1 MRGQSATFEGRQ
13 LGEGFATISRAFE
26 YYAEAGNVA
35 LAVAAAEFPFAPS
48 FFQIPGV
55 AQLIARA
62 LTLVPADSHE
72 AGRLLSRY
80 GGVLGGAENDYEGA
94 EQALGR
100 AIAIA
105 RREGDLPLE
114 AQALADAAGVSGRH
128 LHWQDSVDHGLRAIE
143 LAIGDESP
151 FSALAPRFSIVSSL
165 LRMGELDAARPQAL
179 VLRDMVER
187 RSTPRSFAVG
197 LSHVPPYR
205 ALRATGEQAANT
217 ATGPWKCHHYTF
229 HSYWLESCW
238 KMRRGSPPKE
248 KSTYMGSS
256 RRCTDQGQA
265 N

>member
-1 MRGQSATFEGRQ
+1 MPLLWSRPNPTRQGASSLAT
-13 LGEGFATISRAFE
+13 
-26 YYAEAGNVA
+26 
-35 LAVAAAEFPFAPS
+35 
-48 FFQIPGV
+48 
-55 AQLIARA
+55 
-62 LTLVPADSHE
+62 
-72 AGRLLSRY
+72 

-217 ATGPWKCHHYTF
+217 ATGLTTTHFTPT
-229 HSYWLESCW
+229 
-238 KMRRGSPPKE
+238 
-248 KSTYMGSS
+248 GSS
-256 RRCTDQGQA
+256 HAGK
-265 N
+265 

>member
-1 MRGQSATFEGRQ
+1 M
-13 LGEGFATISRAFE
+13 
-26 YYAEAGNVA
+26 
-35 LAVAAAEFPFAPS
+35 AV
-48 FFQIPGV
+48 
-55 AQLIARA
+55 
-62 LTLVPADSHE
+62 
-72 AGRLLSRY
+72 
-80 GGVLGGAENDYEGA
+80 
-94 EQALGR
+94 
-100 AIAIA
+100 
-105 RREGDLPLE
+105 
-114 AQALADAAGVSGRH
+114 AAGVSGRH

-197 LSHVPPYR
+197 LSHIASLSCLEGDWR
-205 ALRATGEQAANT
+205 AGREYSDRA
-217 ATGPWKCHHYTF
+217 WKCHHYTF